1 MGENNSSSCRVKMLM
16 KLGFLLI
23 LIFNFCHGLNFPKI
37 FTDGMVIQSA
47 PTGGAIWVFLDGDYS
62 EVTLTSDC
70 NTLKNQTRTLNTEK
84 ALSLKDVHFGDVW
97 VCSGQS

>member
-1 MGENNSSSCRVKMLM
+1 MLM

-23 LIFNFCHGLNFPKI
+23 LISKFCHGLKFPKI

-47 PTGGAIWVFLDGDYS
+47 PTGGAIWVFLDGDDS
-62 EVTLTSDC
+62 EVTLTSNC

-84 ALSLKDVHFGDVW
+84 VVDFQKHLEK
-97 VCSGQS
+97 